1 MAGRLRIG
9 IFFDL
14 DESALKKYYPNKY
27 YNQAWADIK
36 RFMESRDFIH
46 QQYSGYISKNYMT
59 QFRAQT
65 IVKDMAFKYPW
76 LQECLKECVM
86 TTVGRE
92 FDLKKYIH
100 GLWQENEP
108 LPEDE
113 NQFAD
118 SILDAED
125 EDEMEL

>member
-1 MAGRLRIG
+1 MAGKLRIG

-36 RFMESRDFIH
+36 RFMESRDFVH

-65 IVKDMAFKYPW
+65 IVKDMTLKYPW
-76 LQECLKECVM
+76 IMKCLKECVM

-92 FDLKKYIH
+92 YDLKKYVQD
-100 GLWQENEP
+100 LWQENET
-108 LPEDE
+108 LSEDE
-113 NQFAD
+113 NQYSD
-118 SILDAED
+118 STQDAE

>member
-1 MAGRLRIG
+1 MSKLRIG

-14 DESALKKYYPNKY
+14 DMEALRKNYPNKY
-27 YNQAWADIK
+27 VNQAWADIK
-36 RFMESRDFIH
+36 RYMESHGFVH
-46 QQYSGYISKNYMT
+46 QQYSGYISKSYMN
-59 QFRAQT
+59 
-65 IVKDMAFKYPW
+65 KNMARMVMQKMSYEYPW

-92 FDLKKYIH
+92 FDLKKYIRE
-100 GLWQENEP
+100 LWQENEP

-125 EDEMEL
+125 EDEMEI